1 LRQQNASILT
11 EGLGI
16 LEMHYNLS
24 SDRDKAKNYLAILKN
39 IQAKS
44 KETAVLEGEI
54 FTKFQKRLTIDLGEN

>member
-1 LRQQNASILT
+1 
-11 EGLGI
+11 